1 MFNIK
6 IKNSKTELPKEAKVK
21 MRTKFSSPTEIEN
34 SRGIS
39 VLFVVLIMGMM
50 LAISLGVSSILMQQT
65 ESLRNIGYSVIAFY
79 AADTG
84 VENVLDQEDPLIL
97 HGYEETLENG
107 AQYSLTVRQGGS
119 GNCPGDKNYCI
130 RSVGTYKTIKRGIEI
145 NY

>member
-1 MFNIK
+1 MLSIK
-6 IKNSKTELPKEAKVK
+6 PKNKSQSK
-21 MRTKFSSPTEIEN
+21 N
-34 SRGIS
+34 SRGID

-50 LAISLGVSSILMQQT
+50 LAISLGVSSILRRQT

-84 VENVLDQEDPLIL
+84 IEKVLNEENPLVL

-107 AQYSLTVRQGGS
+107 AQYSLTVKEGGR
-119 GNCPGDKNYCI
+119 GNCPDEKNYCI
-130 RSVGTYKTIKRGIEI
+130 RSVGTYGTIKRGIEV